1 MTFATLEFKVKAI
14 LLASRKGKNSGT
26 VLGAAAAARAL
37 GVKDQTVREWVR
49 QSPIFLQKA
58 REAGI
63 DVESM
68 EESINGM
75 VVDIS
80 QRKSNGSPNLKPE
93 HEMELKEWVISML
106 ESNEGGGGR
115 SRVNYMLV
123 IEQARKLDSNFMSDQ
138 LGGEHPTKEQ
148 QSAFRHRARVWFN
161 RFLHRHHISVSKTGR
176 SRAGGN
182 RMSRRFD
189 SAFKIRALEMSR
201 ELVEGGRG
209 PNGTRG
215 CQATARELH
224 ITPSA
229 IW

>member
-14 LLASRKGKNSGT
+14 LLASREGGKPGI

-58 REAGI
+58 KEAGI
-63 DVESM
+63 DVKSV

-75 VVDIS
+75 VLGVS
-80 QRKSNGSPNLKPE
+80 QRKSNGSPNLSPE
-93 HEMELKEWVISML
+93 HEMELKKWVINML
-106 ESNEGGGGR
+106 GGNEGGGR
-115 SRVNYMLV
+115 DSRVDFMLV
-123 IEQARKLDSNFMSDQ
+123 IEQARKLDNHFMSDQ
-138 LGGEHPTKEQ
+138 LGGERPTKEQ
-148 QSAFRHRARVWFN
+148 ASAFRHRARVWFN
-161 RFLHRHHISVSKTGR
+161 RFLHRHRISRSKTGR

-201 ELVEGGRG
+201 ELVVGGRG

-215 CQATARELH
+215 CQATARELR

>member
-1 MTFATLEFKVKAI
+1 MTFANLEFKVKAI
-14 LLASRKGKNSGT
+14 LLASRKGGKPGT
-26 VLGAAAAARAL
+26 VLGAAAAARVL
-37 GVKDQTVREWVR
+37 GAKDQTVREWVR

-58 REAGI
+58 REGGI
-63 DVESM
+63 DIRSV
-68 EESINGM
+68 EESVNKI
-75 VVDIS
+75 VLDIAV
-80 QRKSNGSPNLKPE
+80 RKNNGSPNLKPE
-93 HEMELKEWVISML
+93 HEMELKEWVVNML
-106 ESNEGGGGR
+106 GGNEGGGVN
-115 SRVNYMLV
+115 RVDYMLV
-123 IEQARKLDSNFMSDQ
+123 IEQARKLDNLFMSDQ
-138 LGGEHPTKEQ
+138 LGDANLTKEQ

-161 RFLHRHHISVSKTGR
+161 RFLRRHHISISKTGR

-189 SAFKIRALEMSR
+189 SAFKIKALEMSR
-201 ELVEGGRG
+201 EIVVGGRG